1 MIVFG
6 HNSFLLNACKPS
18 QLGMSE
24 DFDQLYSIERRQRY
38 FHLFW
43 IPFFGIG
50 KTWGM
55 RSHKDNKLYVPSPA
69 VEQALNALPLKEKTP
84 WYTYSFLI
92 LVLAAVTTI
101 YLSKYQ
107 S

>member
-6 HNSFLLNACKPS
+6 HNSFLLHSCKPL

-24 DFDQLYSIERRQRY
+24 EFDKQYSIERRQRY

-50 KTWGM
+50 KIWAM
-55 RSHKDNKLYVPSPA
+55 RNRQDNKLYVPNDLLLK
-69 VEQALNALPLKEKTP
+69 ALNALPLKDKTP
-84 WYTYSFLI
+84 WYTYSLLLI
-92 LVLAAVTTI
+92 GVAAIMLRLLTN
-101 YLSKYQ
+101 
-107 S
+107 